1 MQSRKLYFLYQTVLY
16 LYKTC
21 MFYQNFL
28 FKITVQANKY
38 RNDDLGLLRYDTMS
52 TASQHL
58 EALKLQETLI
68 QWHNITFQKTQ
79 ILSNHGV

>member
-28 FKITVQANKY
+28 FKITVQITVHANKY

-68 QWHNITFQKTQ
+68 Q
-79 ILSNHGV
+79 